1 MFASVSVILKLRIW
15 LAQLASLD
23 PLPLLPCMGYL
34 NLSGLGIQFQ
44 HLLSLRPMF
53 IIELE
58 LRDNPSLLV
67 PGLSLS
73 QNRLVLVHLFP
84 RVWVLDGVFITLEER
99 AEAATFMENADATLI
114 DATRSGLSALPDN
127 YSYSWC

>member
-1 MFASVSVILKLRIW
+1 
-15 LAQLASLD
+15 
-23 PLPLLPCMGYL
+23 MGYL
-34 NLSGLGIQFQ
+34 NLSGLGIQLQ

-58 LRDNPSLLV
+58 LRDNPGMLV

-99 AEAATFMENADATLI
+99 ADAATFMENADATLI
-114 DATRSGLSALPDN
+114 DATRSGLCACAFRNWLMNSSAWYVLALQVTCVFKPAATAME
-127 YSYSWC
+127 SQ